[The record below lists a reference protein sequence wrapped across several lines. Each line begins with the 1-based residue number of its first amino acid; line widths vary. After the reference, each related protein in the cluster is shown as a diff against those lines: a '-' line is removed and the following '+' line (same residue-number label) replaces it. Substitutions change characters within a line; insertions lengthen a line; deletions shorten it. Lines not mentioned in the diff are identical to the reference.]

1 MEVPHEIQ
9 TRLESLKKEL
19 EHHSYLYYVEDR
31 PEITDYEYDQLMR
44 ELIVLENEYPEL
56 LSADSPS
63 QRVGGKPLAMFD
75 SVKHRVP
82 LLSLDKTFSAD
93 ELRSFDQ
100 RIKKGLNTE
109 AEIEY
114 VAELKIDG
122 LTVAL
127 TYENGLLV
135 QGATRGD
142 GIAGEDVTANIKTVK
157 SIPLR
162 LANGEQVSLGVRGE
176 VYIKKTD
183 FEKLNRE
190 HERTGEVLFANP
202 RNIAAGSLRQLDPK
216 VTASRPLDAFFY
228 DILFIEGRDVATQW
242 DGFECMKNLK
252 LKINSH
258 SKLCQGIEKVIEFCE
273 YWTLHRE
280 ELAYEIDGI
289 VVKLNSLQDQVGLG
303 FTAKAPRSKI
313 AYKFPAQQV
322 ETKVLGIIINVGR
335 TGAVTPTAVLEP
347 VRVAGSTIS
356 RATLHNE
363 DNIRQKDI
371 RIGDQVIIQKA
382 GDVIPEVVRSLPE
395 KRTGGEHIFM
405 MPEKCP
411 ECGAEVY
418 REPGEAVA
426 RCIGATCPAQLR
438 EGIIHF
444 VSRDAMD
451 IQGLGEAII
460 IQLIDARLIHDVA
473 DLYQI
478 KFDDL
483 IALERF
489 GTKSVTN
496 LLTAIDESKENPLS
510 RLLFGLGI
518 RHVGAGAA
526 RELAAKYGTLEN
538 LMNASYEELTAIAT
552 IGPKIAASIV
562 KYFEEP
568 HNRELVHKLFQLGLN
583 TKESNATSGAPQ
595 TLAGKTIVVTGT
607 LENYGRS
614 EAEEVIRLHGGK
626 ATSTVSKNTDFVIV
640 GMEPGASKLKKVNEL
655 GIPVLNETQFQHLI
669 DTGTLE

>member
-1 MEVPHEIQ
+1 MGVPEEIQ
-9 TRLESLKKEL
+9 SRFEQLKKEI
-19 EHHSYLYYVEDR
+19 EHHNYLYYVEDK
-31 PEITDYEYDQLMR
+31 PEIPDYQYDQLMR
-44 ELIVLENEYPEL
+44 ELISLENEYPQL
-56 LSADSPS
+56 QSADSPS
-63 QRVGGKPLAMFD
+63 QRVGGKPLTMFD
-75 SVKHRVP
+75 SVKHQVP
-82 LLSLDKTFSAD
+82 LLSLDNAFNAE
-93 ELRSFDQ
+93 ELRAFDQ
-100 RIKKGLNTE
+100 RTKKSLNTDSD
-109 AEIEY
+109 IEY

-135 QGATRGD
+135 QAATRGD
-142 GIAGEDVTANIKTVK
+142 GSIGEDVTANVKTIK

-162 LANGEQVSLGVRGE
+162 LTNGGQINLGVRGE
-176 VYIKKTD
+176 VYIKKAD
-183 FEKLNRE
+183 FERLNRE
-190 HERTGEVLFANP
+190 RERLSEALFANP

-216 VTASRPLDAFFY
+216 VSASRPLDAFFY
-228 DILFIEGRDVATQW
+228 DILYIEGREVATQW
-242 DGFECMKNLK
+242 DGFQCMKDLK
-252 LKINSH
+252 LKVNPH
-258 SKLCQGIEKVIEFCE
+258 PKLCKGIEKVIEFCE

-289 VVKLNSLQDQVGLG
+289 VIKVNSLREQSGLG

-322 ETKVLGIIINVGR
+322 ETKVLDIIVNVGR

-347 VRVAGSTIS
+347 VKVAGSTIS

-395 KRTGGEHIFM
+395 KRTGGERIFL

-411 ECGAEVY
+411 DCGAEVY

-451 IQGLGEAII
+451 IQGLGDAIVIQFIEAG
-460 IQLIDARLIHDVA
+460 LIHDVA
-473 DLYQI
+473 DLYQL
-478 KFDDL
+478 KYEDL
-483 IALERF
+483 VKLERF
-489 GTKSVTN
+489 GAKSASN
-496 LLTAIDESKENPLS
+496 LLTAIAQSKENELS

-526 RELAAKYGTLEN
+526 RELAGKYETLEN
-538 LMNASYEELTAIAT
+538 LVNASYEELTAIAT

-562 KYFEEP
+562 EYFKEP
-568 HNRELVHKLFQLGLN
+568 HNRELVNKLIKVGLN
-583 TKESNATSGAPQ
+583 TKESANNQAIAQ

-614 EAEEVIRLHGGK
+614 EVEEVIRLHGGK
-626 ATSTVSKNTDFVIV
+626 ATSTVSKNTDFVVV
-640 GMEPGASKLKKVNEL
+640 GKDPGSSKTNKVNEL
-655 GIPVLNETQFQHLI
+655 GIPILNEEEFRKLL
-669 DTGTLE
+669 DTGVV